1 MAEYSGQD
9 RFPGSFETLNDG
21 TVRDAASVNVG
32 LEALA
37 DRTTYLFNRRVEAVH
52 LASWGSEE
60 VSVGL
65 PPTTTYA
72 DWLDAGSRVFRVDV
86 PNVEPLDVLLLDC
99 SFTLEFLASGTTD
112 QARVRLVAV
121 APNGSTVVP
130 TGAHVAS
137 ELRNSRAPVVI
148 SGFLVASQAGTYRV
162 KLQGKTRNG
171 DPGQLGIYDAF
182 VLRVL
187 HLKR

>member
-1 MAEYSGQD
+1 M
-9 RFPGSFETLNDG
+9 
-21 TVRDAASVNVG
+21 
-32 LEALA
+32 
-37 DRTTYLFNRRVEAVH
+37 
-52 LASWGSEE
+52 
-60 VSVGL
+60 

-72 DWLDAGSRVFRVDV
+72 DWLDAGSRVFRVEV

-99 SFTLEFLASGTTD
+99 SFTLEFLASGTND

-121 APNGSTVVP
+121 ASNRITAIPV
-130 TGAHVAS
+130 GAHVVS
-137 ELRNSRAPVVI
+137 ELRNSRAPMAI
-148 SGFLVASQAGTYRV
+148 CGILVASQAGTYRV

-171 DPGQLGIYDAF
+171 DPGQLAIYDAF